1 MQPQPPQEK
10 KRGERHSVLSK
21 LGKADK
27 AIMKALIKI
36 SVIAGGDDEVA
47 KQIDSILSEHAKM
60 KNIIMEQGQE
70 ISYQEGR
77 IKELVNRVEGQK
89 KVETCH
95 STQED
100 VCQKEETKPS
110 YDLVV
115 TSDNMGKKEV
125 ERLIK
130 KKVDP
135 IQLGIRDATMK
146 AGREGVILTTTS
158 KETSTKLQEHI
169 QGKVELKNLQIR
181 TPKENRYHIKVI
193 GIDED
198 METNGLET
206 KIIEQNHLQCSPE
219 DINIKK
225 RWKGRQGD
233 TIVLGLNRKGPA
245 ALKGKEFINIAWNRC
260 PIYDHI
266 CLPRCT
272 REFKMSVVVVGTYEI
287 VYDRMPLAFFGGC
300 RLVGDVLLI
309 FLFKRRLETTVK
321 SLSEAIS
328 SVE

>member
-1 MQPQPPQEK
+1 MMRKLKALRKPKRSSNKLKHRKWKTCNHNHRKK
-10 KRGERHSVLSK
+10 KREGSGTVLSK

-70 ISYQEGR
+70 ISYQGENQRTSEQSGR
-77 IKELVNRVEGQK
+77 
-89 KVETCH
+89 
-95 STQED
+95 S
-100 VCQKEETKPS
+100 EESRDLPFNSRRRLSKRGNKPS

-198 METNGLET
+198 METDGLET
-206 KIIEQNHLQCSPE
+206 KIIEQNHLQC
-219 DINIKK
+219 
-225 RWKGRQGD
+225 
-233 TIVLGLNRKGPA
+233 
-245 ALKGKEFINIAWNRC
+245 KETQLC
-260 PIYDHI
+260 
-266 CLPRCT
+266 
-272 REFKMSVVVVGTYEI
+272 
-287 VYDRMPLAFFGGC
+287 
-300 RLVGDVLLI
+300 
-309 FLFKRRLETTVK
+309 
-321 SLSEAIS
+321 
-328 SVE
+328 